1 MECEI
6 GNNLKYERLK
16 IIELNDNFIRIQDSS
31 DQIQQIDI
39 SEIRKVEIAG
49 VKSNSGFCGSM
60 EWSMS
65 NPTFLLPTNLF
76 YNIIN
81 SFKRKKDTI
90 HIKVEFTNGKPVIV
104 IGTQNHFLK
113 LQSLTKKM
121 HKPCL
126 NIIHGYSK
134 TWLIWG

>member
-1 MECEI
+1 MEVEI
-6 GNNLKYERLK
+6 GKNLKYERLK
-16 IIELNDNFIRIQDSS
+16 LIELTDNFIKIQDSS
-31 DQIQQIDI
+31 GQIKQIYI

-81 SFKRKKDTI
+81 SFKRKKDII
-90 HIKVEFTNGKPVIV
+90 HIKVEFKNSEPVIL
-104 IGTQNHFLK
+104 IGAQNHFIK
-113 LQSLTKKM
+113 LQSLTK
-121 HKPCL
+121 
-126 NIIHGYSK
+126 
-134 TWLIWG
+134 